1 MNMRFVRAAIGCAAV
16 AVCGA
21 LASAGTSVT
30 KIDSTPARI
39 STNFTVGKVN
49 GVDSVVFVQPGL
61 AGSPDRILALPLA
74 GGTPLTIVGD
84 AFGKRVSG
92 KISHDGERVLFSSID
107 PSSGEAEILAAPATT
122 SSGTI
127 LLTVRGS
134 SFKGPSGAPAVR
146 PSGGGPVVFKD
157 VDATGG
163 QVVVAQ
169 TAPGNV
175 PITVIGSN
183 FGPLSRPAASDDGHV
198 AVMGSVPG
206 SAGAAEPAVI
216 IRPGPG
222 NTLLTI
228 RGDGWVNSP
237 GNRVKFGKGELSP
250 AVASVLTETPTG
262 PQAIIAIL
270 TRKGYAAY
278 QALAM
283 ETQGTVNT
291 NPVHQDGDN
300 HFDTSHYNGDRVA
313 TVSRGGQTN
322 ILARYPFHAALSRI
336 TIDTPALDPVP
347 PGPGTTSTPG
357 VTELELLKA
366 GDLVGGLAVARI
378 DISDASAYDEFNAV
392 VALQLADG
400 SSGFYIVSIPE
411 PAALGLLV
419 PTAAMLRRRRA

>member
-1 MNMRFVRAAIGCAAV
+1 MNMRLVRAAIGCAAV

-198 AVMGSVPG
+198 AVFGSVPDA
-206 SAGAAEPAVI
+206 AGGAEPAVI
-216 IRPGPG
+216 IRPGG
-222 NTLLTI
+222 GSTVITI
-228 RGDGWVNSP
+228 RGENWVHSP
-237 GNRVKFGKGELSP
+237 GNRVNFAKGDLAP
-250 AVASVLTETPTG
+250 AVASVMTETPDG

-270 TRKGYAAY
+270 TRTGYSAY
-278 QALAM
+278 QALAT
-283 ETQGTVNT
+283 EIQGSVITG
-291 NPVHQDGDN
+291 NPTHQGGDD
-300 HFDTSHYNGDRVA
+300 HFDTSPYSRDLVA
-313 TVSRGGQTN
+313 TPTRGGQTN
-322 ILARYPFHAALSRI
+322 VLARYPYGMALSRL
-336 TIDTPALDPVP
+336 TIDTPPLDP
-347 PGPGTTSTPG
+347 PGPGTTNPPG
-357 VTELELLKA
+357 VAELELLKV
-366 GDLVGGLAVARI
+366 GDLVNGIAVTGI
-378 DISDASAYDEFNAV
+378 EISDASAFDEYSAV
-392 VALQLADG
+392 VALRLADG

-419 PTAAMLRRRRA
+419 PTAALLRRRRA